1 MEEKE
6 TVYAATFLDFPTIT
20 AQQKGLSRG
29 RFYTKPEV
37 TRAKYWFYSHIMKE
51 AKECKQLFPDI
62 SSDAFEVQIFYYYP
76 IKTRKLWG
84 KYKTTRP
91 DIDNQTKLLLDV
103 LTDTKLFWAD
113 DSQVVQLHLCKR
125 YEEISKVTI
134 IINRIKET

>member
-6 TVYAATFLDFPTIT
+6 TVYAATFLDFPTVT
-20 AQQKGLSRG
+20 AQQKGISHG
-29 RFYTKPEV
+29 RVYTKPEV
-37 TRAKYWFYSHIMKE
+37 LRARSWFVSHFLKD
-51 AKECKQLFPDI
+51 AKTIKSLFPDI
-62 SSDAFEVQIFYYYP
+62 TSDAFEVGIYYCYA

-91 DIDNQTKLLLDV
+91 DVDNQTKLILDSI
-103 LTDTKLFWAD
+103 TDSKLFWAD

-125 YEEISKVTI
+125 YEEVSKVTI

>member
-6 TVYAATFLDFPTIT
+6 TVYSNAFIDFPTVT
-20 AQQKGLSRG
+20 AQQKGMSHG

-37 TRAKYWFYSHIMKE
+37 KRAKAWFYSHIMKD
-51 AKECKQLFPDI
+51 AKEIKECFPDM
-62 SSDAFEVQIFYYYP
+62 SSDAFEVSIFYNYP

-84 KYKTTRP
+84 KYKTSRP
-91 DIDNQTKLLLDV
+91 DVDNQCKLILDTI
-103 LTDTKLFWAD
+103 TDTKLFWAD

-125 YEEISKVTI
+125 YNAISVVTI